1 MSECPIC
8 LDQIQKKAVLSCKH
22 EMCSVCI
29 IKWLNEDHSC
39 PICRAEVNVRSPEFR
54 VILNKLSMQE
64 LNVIIQ
70 NINRDNIGL
79 VTRNEVYVR
88 RPVVRQ
94 RRRRNFDFVC
104 INRSPDA
111 REENSEILRM
121 IIALLIMCV
130 LFLILMLMLR

>member
-8 LDQIQKKAVLSCKH
+8 LDEIQKKAVLACKH

-39 PICRAEVNVRSPEFR
+39 PICRSEVDVRSRSFR
-54 VILNKLSMQE
+54 IILNKLSMQE
-64 LNVIIQ
+64 LSEIIE
-70 NINRDNIGL
+70 NINRDNLGL

-88 RPVVRQ
+88 RPTISRTPQRQ
-94 RRRRNFDFVC
+94 NFIC
-104 INRSPDA
+104 INTGTES

>member
-1 MSECPIC
+1 M
-8 LDQIQKKAVLSCKH
+8 
-22 EMCSVCI
+22 
-29 IKWLNEDHSC
+29 
-39 PICRAEVNVRSPEFR
+39 NVRSPEFR

-64 LNVIIQ
+64 LNVIIE

-88 RPVVRQ
+88 RPVVTQ

-104 INRSPDA
+104 INRSPEA
-111 REENSEILRM
+111 REENSEVLRM
-121 IIALLIMCV
+121 ISALLIMCV